1 MKLHQSAASYRA
13 VAIRTATPG
22 QLILMLFDGAL
33 RFIGA
38 AEQAFNEENIVK
50 RNELVHNNIVRALN
64 ILRELQSS
72 LNMDAGG
79 EFASQMYGL
88 YDFMSTQ
95 LQTANLEKKVEP
107 LQLVYRLLGEI
118 RDAWSEMLNKS
129 LTRPQ

>member
-38 AEQAFNEENIVK
+38 AEQGFKEENVVK

-64 ILRELQSS
+64 IIRELQNS
-72 LNMDAGG
+72 LNMEAGG

-129 LTRPQ
+129 IARPQ